1 MSNTE
6 DLRKNTP
13 YLIRWDN
20 DKNYYVLNRDY
31 EYIGLNTRYIE
42 HKKQGEAYLFDGKS
56 QPYIFDERNASYLN
70 YFMEMCN
77 EYKKQIKINSLNK
90 CLNSNKFTEEIMKL

>member
-1 MSNTE
+1 MSNRE

-31 EYIGLNTRYIE
+31 EYIGLNT
-42 HKKQGEAYLFDGKS
+42 KKKEKFIYLMVTVNL
-56 QPYIFDERNASYLN
+56 IYLMKDLK
-70 YFMEMCN
+70 YFTEMCN
-77 EYKKQIKINSLNK
+77 EYKKQIKINSLNN
-90 CLNSNKFTEEIMKL
+90 CLNSNKFTEEIRL